1 MLKVVLKSYIDRPQ
15 DAGYTYKPDP
25 HPDVVTLTTVDPN
38 LTDLL
43 NLIERFIVG
52 MGFYPPPGDLD
63 YIDDSDGGDK
73 A

>member
-1 MLKVVLKSYIDRPQ
+1 MKVVLKAYVDRPS
-15 DAGYTYKPDP
+15 GLPYNTKDP
-25 HPDVVTLTTVDPN
+25 HPDTVTLTTTDPN

-52 MGFYPPPGDLD
+52 MGFTPPPGDLD